1 MRVSLISTVLNEGDN
16 LRGLLDSIAAQT
28 RPPDDVIV
36 VDGGSTDSTLAIL
49 NSYAGRLPL
58 SVLNLPGSNISQGR
72 NAAIQAAPGEVIAAT
87 DAGVRLHPDWLAHL
101 IAPFEADPAM
111 QVVSGFFLPDP
122 RTPFEV
128 AMGATVLP
136 ALSDINPATLL
147 PSSRSVA
154 FRKSAWEA
162 VGGYPEWL
170 DFCEDLIFDFNLREL
185 FGPFAFVPGALVYFR
200 PRGNLR
206 AFWRQYY
213 QYARGDGKADLFLR
227 RHLIRYLTYFGALP
241 LIVVAALIGSPCW
254 LLFGVAGMAYM
265 LAAPYRRLPG
275 LWRDLSAGQKLLA
288 ALWVPIIRVSGDW
301 AKMLGYPVG
310 VLWRLSRAR
319 R

>member
-1 MRVSLISTVLNEGDN
+1 MRVSLISTVLNEGDS

-28 RPPDDVIV
+28 HSPDDVII
-36 VDGGSTDSTLAIL
+36 VDGGSTDGTLAIL
-49 NSYAGRLPL
+49 DSYADRLPL
-58 SVLNLPGSNISQGR
+58 SVLRLPGSNISQGR
-72 NAAIQAAPGEVIAAT
+72 NAAIRAAPV
-87 DAGVRLHPDWLAHL
+87 
-101 IAPFEADPAM
+101 EADQAT

-122 RTPFEV
+122 RTPFEA

-136 ALSDINPATLL
+136 ALSDINPATFL

-170 DFCEDLIFDFNLREL
+170 DFCEDLIFDFRLRDL
-185 FGPFAFVPGALVYFR
+185 FGPFVFAPDAIVYFR
-200 PRGNLR
+200 PRGSLR

-241 LIVVAALIGSPCW
+241 LIVAAALISSPWW
-254 LLFGVAGMAYM
+254 LSLGVAGMAYM

-275 LWRDLSAGQKLLA
+275 LWRDLSGAQKIAA

-301 AKMLGYPVG
+301 AKMVGYPVG
-310 VLWRLSRAR
+310 VLWRLRHAR
-319 R
+319 RCSA